1 MKQARLSTI
10 FNSSKKRDDNLLPF
24 SQKKTLGKIQGVNM
38 HDTSFIKDVMNKG
51 YETMQMKLKTPTK
64 KSTRKSKHS
73 PHNDLSA
80 GSSNEA
86 FSHAKEVCQIQIHEP
101 AAISNKISHLKSVKV
116 QDSNSHKLISRR
128 TNLKRVKGDID
139 QDESGERIVDLRQSE
154 ISFGAKHNYA
164 ADQKESLK
172 NITDKSENEL
182 VDKQVTF
189 ASETSIISSSKRRS
203 LKRVTKSDV
212 ERSIN
217 GLSYS
222 TLNIVKQLREAKASS
237 KENLNSNEHNQK
249 CFNDLSQETE
259 ESKIVKETQ
268 PVTNQDSL
276 KSPLKSTISITDLS
290 KKHLDIIRKA
300 RQRKQTRNDQWIC
313 EQNKSAA
320 EIKVD
325 KILEAPSISEKYSEL
340 IAEGELELVLPSH
353 YKHLITCMRS
363 MDQVVYFYKNRS
375 KICKFDELAASV
387 EINMKKRFNMTNFCQ
402 ILSAVPDLYTYEWTK
417 VTGSQSF
424 SLIVNFPDSEW
435 KQSDY

>member
-38 HDTSFIKDVMNKG
+38 HDTSSIKDVMNKG

-64 KSTRKSKHS
+64 NSTRKSKHF
-73 PHNDLSA
+73 PCNDLSA

-86 FSHAKEVCQIQIHEP
+86 FSHTKEVCQIQTHEP
-101 AAISNKISHLKSVKV
+101 AVISNKIDHLKSVKV
-116 QDSNSHKLISRR
+116 QDSNIQNSHKLISRR
-128 TNLKRVKGDID
+128 TNLKRVKSDND
-139 QDESGERIVDLRQSE
+139 QDESGERIVELRQNE
-154 ISFGAKHNYA
+154 VSFGTKHNYA
-164 ADQKESLK
+164 VDHKESLE
-172 NITDKSENEL
+172 NNTDKYENEL

-189 ASETSIISSSKRRS
+189 ASETSIISSNKRRS

-249 CFNDLSQETE
+249 CFNDLSQATE
-259 ESKIVKETQ
+259 ESKIAKETQ
-268 PVTNQDSL
+268 PVTNQDSF

-320 EIKVD
+320 DIKVD

-363 MDQVVYFYKNRS
+363 MDQVVLFYKNRS

-417 VTGSQSF
+417 VRGSQSY
-424 SLIVNFPDSEW
+424 SLIVNFPDSE
-435 KQSDY
+435 